1 MSATRPRCTTEHSA
15 AAAVDCLRNLRR
27 KTATELSSLGEL
39 LSQLS
44 RPEEAVAAHERASR
58 LRPTARRL
66 QLLGEAHAAAG
77 ALDRATQTLSLAIRL
92 APTASAPYAT
102 LGYAHGRRERF
113 VESRAAFAG
122 AVALAPA
129 DAASYYGLGLTLRY
143 TGEAA
148 RSVGALRA
156 ALRAAPTHGAAHFEL
171 GISLQ
176 ELGKFAAALQTY
188 DALLARWPAH
198 VGALANRGTVLR
210 SLGRIDEARRAYV
223 GALELAPAFPE
234 VYNNLAVLETGTEA
248 ASPARA
254 LAILREGLRLDPAN
268 AQWHSNAAFEL
279 QRLRR
284 FSEAS
289 AAFDTAAGLAPAAG
303 YFFCTALNARK
314 RIVDWRAHEA
324 LNARVAAML
333 RAAGGCDQR
342 PGVGGWDPLY
352 GLSYPFRAS
361 LFRAVAAEIAE
372 AKEAEAVRVAAAL
385 PPSPRAAWHAVPP
398 AGAPP
403 FRLRVG
409 FVSADLRQHV
419 MAFLTRGLFEHI
431 AGDAPTRG
439 GRRRRRRALDVWAFS
454 LNADDGSEWRRS
466 IEESVADAARDEGGG
481 GGDDDGGGGGGGEG
495 GRFVDLS
502 ANLEADAAAARLR
515 AAGLHALVDL
525 NGFTTH
531 ERSELLALRP
541 APVAMHAVGF
551 PGTMGARFVPY
562 MLLDRAAA
570 PPRAAAALTERLV
583 LMPHCYQVN
592 DHRSYAVE
600 VREAAAAAAAAA
612 TAAAAAARRGGATLV
627 NFNQLYKLTPTALRA
642 WCGVLGAAPRA
653 SLWLLAQPADAA
665 AHVWREAAACGLRRA
680 RVVIAPIEPRV
691 AEHLARVGGAQLALD
706 TPEYNCHTT
715 GSDALFAGVPLLT
728 LPGEQMASR
737 VARSLVAATASLAPV
752 RSLREYEAAAARLVA
767 APAPP
772 QVYDTVSS

>member
-1 MSATRPRCTTEHSA
+1 MSARCTAEPSA

-333 RAAGGCDQR
+333 RAGGGCDQR

-481 GGDDDGGGGGGGEG
+481 GGDGGGGGGGGEG
-495 GRFVDLS
+495 GR
-502 ANLEADAAAARLR
+502 RGMGLR
-515 AAGLHALVDL
+515 GA
-525 NGFTTH
+525 
-531 ERSELLALRP
+531 
-541 APVAMHAVGF
+541 VAEMVSS
-551 PGTMGARFVPY
+551 V
-562 MLLDRAAA
+562 
-570 PPRAAAALTERLV
+570 
-583 LMPHCYQVN
+583 
-592 DHRSYAVE
+592 
-600 VREAAAAAAAAA
+600 EAAAAEHGYGSVALGATKAKPAAKPRA
-612 TAAAAAARRGGATLV
+612 TAAKPKATATKPKATTTKSKATLTAKAKTKTKHGVLVTAKGATKVKAKDKAAPITETKSTKSRSRARR
-627 NFNQLYKLTPTALRA
+627 
-642 WCGVLGAAPRA
+642 
-653 SLWLLAQPADAA
+653 
-665 AHVWREAAACGLRRA
+665 
-680 RVVIAPIEPRV
+680 
-691 AEHLARVGGAQLALD
+691 
-706 TPEYNCHTT
+706 
-715 GSDALFAGVPLLT
+715 
-728 LPGEQMASR
+728 
-737 VARSLVAATASLAPV
+737 
-752 RSLREYEAAAARLVA
+752 
-767 APAPP
+767 
-772 QVYDTVSS
+772 

>member
-1 MSATRPRCTTEHSA
+1 M
-15 AAAVDCLRNLRR
+15 
-27 KTATELSSLGEL
+27 
-39 LSQLS
+39 
-44 RPEEAVAAHERASR
+44 
-58 LRPTARRL
+58 
-66 QLLGEAHAAAG
+66 
-77 ALDRATQTLSLAIRL
+77 
-92 APTASAPYAT
+92 
-102 LGYAHGRRERF
+102 
-113 VESRAAFAG
+113 
-122 AVALAPA
+122 ALAPA

-156 ALRAAPTHGAAHFEL
+156 ALRAAPTHGAAHFVL
-171 GISLQ
+171 GMSLQ
-176 ELGKFAAALQTY
+176 ELGEFGAALQTY

-289 AAFDTAAGLAPAAG
+289 SAFDTAAGLAPAAG

-333 RAAGGCDQR
+333 RAGGGCDQR

-361 LFRAVAAEIAE
+361 LFRAVAAEIAA

-454 LNADDGSEWRRS
+454 LNGDDGSEWRRS

-481 GGDDDGGGGGGGEG
+481 GGDDDGGGGGGEG

-570 PPRAAAALTERLV
+570 PPRAARADRAPRADAALLPGERPPQLRGRGARGGGGGGGGG
-583 LMPHCYQVN
+583 
-592 DHRSYAVE
+592 DRGGGG
-600 VREAAAAAAAAA
+600 
-612 TAAAAAARRGGATLV
+612 AARRGDAGR
-627 NFNQLYKLTPTALRA
+627 FNQLYKLTPTALRA
-642 WCGVLGAAPRA
+642 WCGVLGASPRA
-653 SLWLLAQPADAA
+653 SLGCSRSPPTRRRTCGARRRRAGCGARASSSRRSSRASPSTSRASAA
-665 AHVWREAAACGLRRA
+665 RSSRSTRPSTTATRRERRALRR
-680 RVVIAPIEPRV
+680 RPAPH
-691 AEHLARVGGAQLALD
+691 A
-706 TPEYNCHTT
+706 
-715 GSDALFAGVPLLT
+715 AGRAD
-728 LPGEQMASR
+728 G
-737 VARSLVAATASLAPV
+737 VARRALPRRRHRLPRPV
-752 RSLREYEAAAARLVA
+752 RSLRGTRRRRRG
-767 APAPP
+767 
-772 QVYDTVSS
+772 SSPRRRRRRFTI